1 MTKPKQAVSQRKVYE
16 DPKFWVLMGLLVL
29 IVIVITYSS
38 RSTPV
43 ANNPKPKVIATP
55 RKGSFKAPA
64 VKQGPLDTPDPSI
77 LVSKLDEKREEYDSG
92 NRNLFV
98 FFTPPPPPPKMAE
111 KKEPVAPPPPV
122 CGNGRCEGGENY
134 QNCESDCPP
143 PPPPEISLKFIGYLV
158 DKNQAVAFLTDG
170 KEVFMGREN
179 DIIANKYRIIKITED
194 GVELGYLNLNTK
206 QSRTIPFQGN
216 NKS

>member
-1 MTKPKQAVSQRKVYE
+1 M
-16 DPKFWVLMGLLVL
+16 
-29 IVIVITYSS
+29 YSS

-43 ANNPKPKVIATP
+43 SAQKVKTTAP
-55 RKGSFKAPA
+55 RKSPSKGPGI
-64 VKQGPLDTPDPSI
+64 KQGPLDTPDPSI
-77 LVSKLDEKREEYDSG
+77 LVSKLNEKREEYDSG

-98 FFTPPPPPPKMAE
+98 FFTPPPPPKLAE
-111 KKEPVAPPPPV
+111 KKEPVAPPPPPV
-122 CGNGRCEGGENY
+122 CGDGRCEGGENY

-143 PPPPEISLKFIGYLV
+143 PPPPEIALKFIGYLV
-158 DKNQAVAFLTDG
+158 DQNKAVAFLTDG

>member
-1 MTKPKQAVSQRKVYE
+1 MIKPKPGISHRKFYE
-16 DPKFWVLMGLLVL
+16 DPKFWVLIGLIAMIGV
-29 IVIVITYSS
+29 VVMYSS
-38 RSTPV
+38 SSSPGSIQ
-43 ANNPKPKVIATP
+43 KPKITAS
-55 RKGSFKAPA
+55 RN
-64 VKQGPLDTPDPSI
+64 GPLKGPNLKQSPLESPDPSI
-77 LVSKLDEKREEYDSG
+77 MVSKLDEKREEYDSG
-92 NRNLFV
+92 NRNLFA
-98 FFTPPPPPPKMAE
+98 FFTPPPPKVAE
-111 KKEPVAPPPPV
+111 KKDPVAPPPPPV
-122 CGNGRCEGGENY
+122 CGDGRCEGGENY

-143 PPPPEISLKFIGYLV
+143 PPPPEIALKFIGYLV
-158 DKNQAVAFLTDG
+158 DHNRAVAFLTDG